1 MNNINCEVIFTDLNK
16 MESNDGLMEVINE
29 TVNETTGTTGLEN
42 QSEDTFGTFNL
53 QSDNENTTNNEN
65 FVTAHESENNNLN
78 YKKSFN
84 KIFELTDEELL
95 LIEENLRNK
104 IIKNGENFIQQ
115 SDNLRITYE
124 KFKIECEQRFIELE
138 SEYNECQTK
147 LTTESKNHYLYKK
160 KSDENG

>member
-1 MNNINCEVIFTDLNK
+1 
-16 MESNDGLMEVINE
+16 MESNDGIMEII
-29 TVNETTGTTGLEN
+29 NETTGTSGLDN
-42 QSEDTFGTFNL
+42 QSEDTYGAFNL
-53 QSDNENTTNNEN
+53 QSDNENTTNNESC
-65 FVTAHESENNNLN
+65 VTAHESTNNLN

-84 KIFELTDEELL
+84 KIFELTDEELF

-138 SEYNECQTK
+138 AEYNECQAK
-147 LTTESKNHYLYKK
+147 LTTESKNCYLYKK
-160 KSDENG
+160 KADENG